1 MLVFFY
7 NRNMKSTNVLYAT
20 TLVYLSAKQS
30 TIHWKPHLL
39 QSCVTCVLTS
49 FCWYCWEFW
58 DQATSAKG
66 RGLVGHNDCI
76 LSRCRFR
83 VFRPMVC
90 ENVTLTERCSF
101 SVTVSAWNDALTASP
116 PQTMSWFRWSNSYQL
131 QEDIIDTVNNISGSL
146 YHQMVA

>member
-1 MLVFFY
+1 MTFRLKIWIKKVLVFFY
-7 NRNMKSTNVLYAT
+7 NRNMKSTNVLYTT

-76 LSRCRFR
+76 GLESLDLWSVRMWLWLSAVLSQWLSR
-83 VFRPMVC
+83 PEM
-90 ENVTLTERCSF
+90 T
-101 SVTVSAWNDALTASP
+101 P
-116 PQTMSWFRWSNSYQL
+116 
-131 QEDIIDTVNNISGSL
+131 
-146 YHQMVA
+146 